1 MSDNQKNR
9 DREEALLA
17 GGCFWC
23 LEAVFD
29 ELQGVERVESGYMGG
44 TIENPTYEQVCQ
56 GDTGHAEVVR
66 VEFEPA
72 VDAQSSGQ

>member
-56 GDTGHAEVVR
+56 GDTGHAEV
-66 VEFEPA
+66 
-72 VDAQSSGQ
+72 